1 MKHTKL
7 LPLVLLLSL
16 SSMAFAESVYVCPLK
31 NGKNEYTSAYRP
43 GCTDAKLKKMDG
55 YQPVTSGGGSTYAA
69 PVETRTDAAPQPSPQ
84 AANNAESELAAAER
98 ALAEGKAVRYGNERN
113 YAKYQERIQKLEE
126 DVERARANLQTAPNN
141 NNAR

>member
-7 LPLVLLLSL
+7 LPLVLLFSL
-16 SSMAFAESVYVCPLK
+16 SSMAFAETVYVCPLK
-31 NGKNEYTSAYRP
+31 NGKNEYTSTYRP
-43 GCTDAKLKKMDG
+43 GCVDAKLKKMDG
-55 YQPVTSGGGSTYAA
+55 YQPVTSDGSSTYTA
-69 PVETRTDAAPQPSPQ
+69 PAETRTDAAPQPSQ
-84 AANNAESELAAAER
+84 ATNNAESELAAAER